1 VITKCQVLPR
11 AAHPVGL
18 LLVLL
23 GVGCAD
29 RGSTTPTEPGET
41 RSVASVT
48 VTGPA
53 GPLMVGQ
60 SAQLEATAR
69 DQHGEAM
76 SGVAVEW
83 TSSDEALATVSGTGK
98 VTALAAG
105 AVTIT
110 ASASG
115 HAGSLPLEVHAAPV
129 TAVLSGIAYVR
140 GERELRVVEP
150 DGSGDRLVWAEPAV
164 DPARPD
170 LQYHLHAPAWRPDGT
185 EIAFSSD
192 HEMAVSLFQQDAY
205 AVRPDGSGLRKL
217 TNGPTHE
224 ELAAHPK
231 GTVTVHVS
239 NISFNGGP
247 FFVHVLGASEPQE
260 ITLGVGSSATL
271 TFTDV
276 ADLGPGV
283 EQPVVVVDGIQR
295 WWDAA
300 VAADVQ
306 PGASVDAGQMN
317 LGANPVER
325 FGAEAPAWR
334 SDGSRLAFIVTAFT
348 LGNAACLLN
357 EVPAAPPP
365 GASFEALLD
374 PSAYG
379 PVCAYD
385 RGPTPALAD
394 QILVVDNT
402 SDYTETG
409 ETHVYRVAEHSP
421 SPGTPVATFDRYVR
435 VVDIRWL
442 PDGSGFVVARQD
454 DLVDE
459 DVNLYEFDFAT
470 KSLRKLTDFTGE
482 FVRSLSISP
491 DGQSI
496 AFERVTGGSIHDL
509 ATLPSDVWVMQ
520 RDGSGLRRLVADAR
534 YPAWNPGTR

>member
-1 VITKCQVLPR
+1 MITKCQVLPR
-11 AAHPVGL
+11 AARPVGL

-23 GVGCAD
+23 GAACAEK
-29 RGSTTPTEPGET
+29 GSTTPSEPGET

-53 GPLMVGQ
+53 EPLVVGQ
-60 SAQLEATAR
+60 SAQLTATAR
-69 DQHGEAM
+69 DQHGDVM

-83 TSSDEALATVSGTGK
+83 KSSDEKLATVSGTGK
-98 VTALAAG
+98 VTAVAPG
-105 AVTIT
+105 AVTIS
-110 ASASG
+110 ASAAG
-115 HAGSLPLEVHAAPV
+115 HAGSLPLQVKPV
-129 TAVLSGIAYVR
+129 PVAVRSGIAYVR
-140 GERELRVVEP
+140 GDRELRIVEP

-205 AVRPDGSGLRKL
+205 AVQPDGSGLRKL
-217 TNGPTHE
+217 TNGPTHG
-224 ELAAHPK
+224 ELAGYPK
-231 GTVTVHVS
+231 GTVTVRVS

-247 FFVHVLGASEPQE
+247 FFVYVLGAPEPQE
-260 ITLGVGSSATL
+260 ITLGVGSSAKL

-283 EQPVVVVDGIQR
+283 EQPVVVIDGIQR

-306 PGASVDAGQMN
+306 SGGSVDAGQIN

-325 FGAEAPAWR
+325 FGAEVPTWR
-334 SDGSRLAFIVTAFT
+334 ADGSRVAFIVTAFT

-357 EVPAAPPP
+357 EVAAAPPP

-374 PSAYG
+374 PSVYG

-394 QILVVDNT
+394 QILLVDNT

-409 ETHVYRVAEHSP
+409 ETHVYRVAEHGP
-421 SPGTPVATFDRYVR
+421 SRGEPVVTFDRYVQ

-509 ATLPSDVWVMQ
+509 ATLPSDIWVMR
-520 RDGSGLRRLVADAR
+520 RDGTGLRRLVADAR
-534 YPAWNPGTR
+534 YPAWNPGRG